1 MTVADFILVS
11 TPISSPKL
19 SIFKLPPGM
28 RIPLFSIPIL
38 AYAMAFLFE
47 SLIDPFK
54 MIFCKFLK

>member
-54 MIFCKFLK
+54 MIS